1 MGNRVLKVLGVA
13 VCALLLA
20 GIGMSTQ
27 AFAEAKGPMQFVAEA
42 KAKITEVT
50 PQAVKADLDAGKPII
65 LLDVRDSVEFDA
77 GHLPKAVNI
86 SRGLLEFKVGRMLT
100 DKNANIVVYCR
111 TDARSAL
118 ATAVMQEM
126 GYTNVKNMLGAFKA
140 WGLAGY
146 PIYNRHGEFTMLSFE
161 KRE

>member
-1 MGNRVLKVLGVA
+1 MRNGISKLLGVG

-20 GIGMSTQ
+20 GVCMSTQ
-27 AFAEAKGPMQFVAEA
+27 AFAEAKGPMQFVAAA
-42 KAKITEVT
+42 KAQITEVS
-50 PQAVKADLDAGKPII
+50 PQAVKADLDAGKAIV

-86 SRGLLEFKVGRMLT
+86 SRGLLEFKVGGMLP

-126 GYTNVKNMLGAFKA
+126 GYTNVKNMLGSFKA

-146 PIYNRHGEFTMLSFE
+146 PIYNRHGEFTMVSFE
-161 KRE
+161 KKE

>member
-1 MGNRVLKVLGVA
+1 MRNGISKVLGVA
-13 VCALLLA
+13 IFVLLLA
-20 GIGMSTQ
+20 GTGMSTQ
-27 AFAEAKGPMQFVAEA
+27 AFAEAKGPMQLVAEA

-50 PQAVKADLDAGKPII
+50 PQAVKADLDARKPII

-86 SRGLLEFKVGRMLT
+86 SRGMLEFKVGRMLT

-146 PIYNRHGEFTMLSFE
+146 PIYNRHGEFAMISFE
-161 KRE
+161 KKE

>member
-1 MGNRVLKVLGVA
+1 MRNRISKVLGVG
-13 VCALLLA
+13 VCVLLLA

-27 AFAEAKGPMQFVAEA
+27 AFAEAKGPMQFVAAA
-42 KAKITEVT
+42 KAQITEVT
-50 PQAVKADLDAGKPII
+50 PQAVKADLDAGKAIV

-86 SRGLLEFKVGRMLT
+86 SRGLLEFKAGRMLR

-111 TDARSAL
+111 TDARSAM
-118 ATAVMQEM
+118 ATAVLQEM

-146 PIYNRHGEFTMLSFE
+146 PIYNRHGEFTTFSFE
-161 KRE
+161 KKE

>member
-1 MGNRVLKVLGVA
+1 MGNRVSKMLGVA

-27 AFAEAKGPMQFVAEA
+27 AFAEAKGPMQLVAEA

-50 PQAVKADLDAGKPII
+50 PQAVKADLDTGKPII

>member
-1 MGNRVLKVLGVA
+1 MRNRIIGVLAVA
-13 VCALLLA
+13 VCALFLT
-20 GIGMSTQ
+20 GVSNQ
-27 AFAEAKGPMQFVAEA
+27 AFAGAKGPMDFVASA

-50 PQAVKADLDAGKPII
+50 PQQVKADLDAGKPVI

-86 SRGLLEFKVGRMLT
+86 SRGLLEWKIGWAVP

-118 ATAVMQEM
+118 ATQVMNEM

-140 WGLAGY
+140 WGEAGY
-146 PIYNRHGEFTMLSFE
+146 PIYNRHGEFTMVAFE
-161 KRE
+161 KKE

>member
-1 MGNRVLKVLGVA
+1 MRNRVSWILGVA
-13 VCALLLA
+13 VCVLFLA
-20 GIGMSTQ
+20 GISTQ
-27 AFAEAKGPMQFVAEA
+27 AFAEAKGPMDFVGAA

-50 PQAVKADLDAGKPII
+50 PQAVKADLDAGKPTV
-65 LLDVRDSVEFDA
+65 LLDVRDSAEFDA

-140 WGLAGY
+140 WGVAGY

-161 KRE
+161 KKE

>member
-1 MGNRVLKVLGVA
+1 MRNKISKVLGVWLC
-13 VCALLLA
+13 VLLLA
-20 GIGMSTQ
+20 GICMSTQ
-27 AFAEAKGPMQFVAEA
+27 AFAAAKGPMQFVAAA
-42 KAKITEVT
+42 KAQITEVS
-50 PQAVKADLDAGKPII
+50 PQTVKADLDAGKVIV

-86 SRGLLEFKVGRMLT
+86 SRGLLEFKVGGMLP

-146 PIYNRHGEFTMLSFE
+146 PIYNRHGEFTMVSFE
-161 KRE
+161 KKE

>member
-1 MGNRVLKVLGVA
+1 MRNRISRVLGVG
-13 VCALLLA
+13 VCVLLLA
-20 GIGMSTQ
+20 GIGLSTQ
-27 AFAEAKGPMQFVAEA
+27 AFAEAKGPMQFVAAA
-42 KAKITEVT
+42 KAQITEVT
-50 PQAVKADLDAGKPII
+50 PQAVKADLDAGKAIV

-86 SRGLLEFKVGRMLT
+86 SRGLLEFKAGRMLP

-146 PIYNRHGEFTMLSFE
+146 PIYNRHGEFTMVSFE
-161 KRE
+161 KKE

>member
-1 MGNRVLKVLGVA
+1 MRNRIIWMFGVA
-13 VCALLLA
+13 ACVLFLA
-20 GIGMSTQ
+20 GISNQ
-27 AFAEAKGPMQFVAEA
+27 AFAEAKGPMQLVAEA
-42 KAKITEVT
+42 KAKISEVT
-50 PQAVKADLDAGKPII
+50 PQAVKANIDGGKQII
-65 LLDVRDSVEFDA
+65 LLDVRSAEEFNA

-86 SRGLLEFKVGRMLT
+86 SRGLLEFKIGQMLP

-111 TDARSAL
+111 TDARSAF
-118 ATAVMQEM
+118 ATAIMQEM
-126 GYTNVKNMLGAFKA
+126 GYTNVKNLKGAFKA

>member
-1 MGNRVLKVLGVA
+1 MRNGISKLLGVG

-20 GIGMSTQ
+20 GVCLSTQ
-27 AFAEAKGPMQFVAEA
+27 AFAEAKGPMQFVAAA
-42 KAKITEVT
+42 KAQITEVS
-50 PQAVKADLDAGKPII
+50 PQAVKADLDAGKAIV

-86 SRGLLEFKVGRMLT
+86 SRGLLEFKVGGMLP

-126 GYTNVKNMLGAFKA
+126 GYTNVKNMLGSFKA

-146 PIYNRHGEFTMLSFE
+146 PIYNRHGEFTMVSFE
-161 KRE
+161 KKE

>member
-1 MGNRVLKVLGVA
+1 MRNRISKVLGVG
-13 VCALLLA
+13 VCVLLLA

-27 AFAEAKGPMQFVAEA
+27 AFAEAKGPMQFVAAA
-42 KAKITEVT
+42 KAQITEVS
-50 PQAVKADLDAGKPII
+50 PQAVKADLDAGKAIV

-86 SRGLLEFKVGRMLT
+86 SRGLLEFKVGRMLP

-118 ATAVMQEM
+118 ATAVLQEM
-126 GYTNVKNMLGAFKA
+126 GYVNVKNMLGAFKA

-146 PIYNRHGEFTMLSFE
+146 PIYNRHGEFTMVSFE
-161 KRE
+161 KKE

>member
-1 MGNRVLKVLGVA
+1 MRNGISKLLGVG

-20 GIGMSTQ
+20 GVCLSTQ
-27 AFAEAKGPMQFVAEA
+27 AFAEAKDPMQFVAAA
-42 KAKITEVT
+42 KAQITEVS
-50 PQAVKADLDAGKPII
+50 PQAVKADLDAGKAIV

-86 SRGLLEFKVGRMLT
+86 SRGLLEFKVGGMLP

-126 GYTNVKNMLGAFKA
+126 GYTNVKNMLGSFKA

-146 PIYNRHGEFTMLSFE
+146 PIYNRHGEFTMVSFE
-161 KRE
+161 KKE